1 MAAFFEYVV
10 SGVLLGA
17 IYTLIALGIV
27 VVYKSTRIF
36 NFAQAQFVVWGV
48 LFSYWTIHWWG
59 PILGLGAALA
69 AGALLGFVMER
80 MTLRP
85 LIGQPLIAG
94 LLMTLALGY
103 LLEGLAF
110 MVWGTAVRTYPQV
123 FSSSIW
129 RGRLEALPAGM
140 LTLGQVKVSYSQVW
154 SFVGALALFGLFSI
168 GYRRTPLGKMMRA
181 VADDHQIS
189 QSLGIRVR
197 LIFSLSWMIA
207 SLVGFVAAVFIGSLS
222 GAFVQLSDL
231 GLRSIPAILIGGLDS
246 VPGALLGGIIVGV
259 LEALATGYFG
269 SGMGNVTP
277 YVLLL
282 FVLLVK
288 PYGLFGQVRIERL

>member
-1 MAAFFEYVV
+1 MAAFVEYVV

-17 IYTLIALGIV
+17 IYALIALGIV

-59 PILGLGAALA
+59 AVAGLLAALA
-69 AGALLGFVMER
+69 AGAVLGCVMER
-80 MTLRP
+80 LTLRP
-85 LIGQPLIAG
+85 LIGQPLIAA

-110 MVWGTAVRTYPQV
+110 MFWGTAVRSYPQL
-123 FSSSIW
+123 FSAAIW
-129 RGRLEALPAGM
+129 RGRLEAFPVGM
-140 LTLGQVKVSYSQVW
+140 LTLGHVKLSYSQVW
-154 SFVGALALFGLFSI
+154 SFVGALLLFGVFSLV
-168 GYRRTPLGKMMRA
+168 YQRTPLGKMMRA

-189 QSLGIRVR
+189 QSLGIPVR
-197 LIFSLSWMIA
+197 LVFSLSWVIA
-207 SLVGFVAAVFIGSLS
+207 SLIGCVAAVFIGSLS

-246 VPGALLGGIIVGV
+246 IPGALVGGIIVGV

-269 SGMGNVTP
+269 SGMGHVTP
-277 YVLLL
+277 YVLLI